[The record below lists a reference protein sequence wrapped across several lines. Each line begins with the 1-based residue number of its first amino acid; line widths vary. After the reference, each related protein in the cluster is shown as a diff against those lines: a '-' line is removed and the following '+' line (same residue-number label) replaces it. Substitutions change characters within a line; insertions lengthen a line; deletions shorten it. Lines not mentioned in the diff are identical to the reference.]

1 MDTRQLGCHV
11 YRHTKKTGDGAAVES
26 HRPGD
31 RPRRC
36 VLHAARERIRET
48 LSTACR
54 ILASVAR
61 RIQPTATLRLD
72 GKQGPRIEFSYRLTE
87 Y

>member
-1 MDTRQLGCHV
+1 MRNMMFASAIAL
-11 YRHTKKTGDGAAVES
+11 AVSAYVPGELS
-26 HRPGD
+26 CRPGD

-54 ILASVAR
+54 VLASVAR
-61 RIQPTATLRLD
+61 RIQPTATLLLD
-72 GKQGPRIEFSYRLTE
+72 GKQGPRIEFSYRFTE

>member
-1 MDTRQLGCHV
+1 MRNMMFASAIAL
-11 YRHTKKTGDGAAVES
+11 AVSAYVPGELPC
-26 HRPGD
+26 RPGD

-54 ILASVAR
+54 VLASVAR

-72 GKQGPRIEFSYRLTE
+72 GKQGPRIEFSYRFTE

>member
-1 MDTRQLGCHV
+1 MRSLFFA
-11 YRHTKKTGDGAAVES
+11 GALALAVSAYVPSELNAADS
-26 HRPGD
+26 RPA
-31 RPRRC
+31 RC

-48 LSTACR
+48 VSTACR

-72 GKQGPRIEFSYRLTE
+72 SKQGPRIEFSYRFTE